1 MTETKPLPVLAVLDD
16 DKDPLLEEIR
26 LGIHKVSEAAAREYI
41 MQLKEKAEAEARKL
55 KESQEETT
63 RIMARLDELE
73 KKIASRNENL
83 AKQNILLD
91 KISQELSK

>member
-16 DKDPLLEEIR
+16 GKDPLLEEIR

-55 KESQEETT
+55 KESQEETAKIIA
-63 RIMARLDELE
+63 RIAEIE
-73 KKIASRNENL
+73 KKIMARNENL
-83 AKQNILLD
+83 AKQNVLLD